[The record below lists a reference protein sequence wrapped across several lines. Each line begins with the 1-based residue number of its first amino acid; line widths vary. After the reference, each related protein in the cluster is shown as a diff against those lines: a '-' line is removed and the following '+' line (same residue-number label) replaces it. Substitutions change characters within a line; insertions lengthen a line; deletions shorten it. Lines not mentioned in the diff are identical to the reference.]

1 MGIPNNTMGYKVLPG
16 TGRVGQLKSPNTSRL
31 QMDWDGLAQQA
42 KRMCYFPESL
52 WGNHQTSWPP
62 QTFIEST
69 QFLLFLHFPHLLC
82 APLYIKYGRIDEQ
95 KPNWMTTSSK
105 TQTIALQNINWGD
118 NSGKLIKFEAIHF
131 QLEILKCDYKVIEYS
146 ETRMLYILSSVLW
159 QNTMQEKKKV
169 EEYFNIHYF
178 SIYTWSNGRCTS
190 RHT

>member
-1 MGIPNNTMGYKVLPG
+1 
-16 TGRVGQLKSPNTSRL
+16 
-31 QMDWDGLAQQA
+31 
-42 KRMCYFPESL
+42 
-52 WGNHQTSWPP
+52 
-62 QTFIEST
+62 
-69 QFLLFLHFPHLLC
+69 
-82 APLYIKYGRIDEQ
+82 
-95 KPNWMTTSSK
+95 MTTSSQ

-178 SIYTWSNGRCTS
+178 PFIHEVTEDVLPDIPKCICFIGTVNIFTQAATLLPKD
-190 RHT
+190 HTQNVF